1 MNSPIIKRTVFIL
14 LLFIIAGCQNKQS
27 INISRTR
34 FEIIRQLVVKHQD
47 QKRDQLIIE
56 KEVLELIKRAERRIA
71 N

>member
-34 FEIIRQLVVKHQD
+34 FEIIRHLVVKHQD